1 MFLSFVNYIRL
12 NVNEA
17 FTPKKLLDFFS
28 FNKSRNVKLNVFITI
43 IFKENVMVP
52 NVLQLLNYNMRIL
65 C

>member
-28 FNKSRNVKLNVFITI
+28 FNKSRNVKTKRIY
-43 IFKENVMVP
+43 
-52 NVLQLLNYNMRIL
+52 NYYFQGKCFGAN
-65 C
+65 CPKVV